1 MKVFN
6 LDYLLYQ
13 FMFFFFYLIVD
24 QGPYTSLDENKGN
37 NKPLLS
43 DSADSGISV
52 GVQARSSVFEEVK
65 IDVEQAEC
73 LYTTKIQDDKSTFEC
88 EKNVAHVKPF
98 DRELGM
104 LFANIF

>member
-1 MKVFN
+1 M
-6 LDYLLYQ
+6 
-13 FMFFFFYLIVD
+13 
-24 QGPYTSLDENKGN
+24 DENKGN

-52 GVQARSSVFEEVK
+52 GVQSRSSVFEEVK

-73 LYTTKIQDDKSTFEC
+73 LYTTKIQDDKFTFEC

-98 DRELGM
+98 DHELGM
-104 LFANIF
+104 LFANIFLTKADTENHKKLYLG